1 MRSKEVKDLSLRPQ
15 GRLQPDFHIP
25 GVAAALFAIC
35 LLVNVVGTMLMTQ
48 NGISSDAVIGSWTVL
63 WILVGTFLLF
73 SLKIASQ
80 WEKAVVLRLGKF
92 HRLAGPGSFWVFPIV
107 DTLANWIDH
116 RVMVTPFSAEKT
128 LTKDTVPV
136 DVDAVLFWV
145 VWDAEKAALEVADYR
160 AAIAWAAQT
169 ALREIIGQSVLA
181 DILVGRAKMD
191 ADLQKIIDERTTP
204 WGITVQSVEIRDVI
218 IPPDLED
225 AMSRQ
230 AQAERERQS
239 RIILGESEEQIAAS
253 FAEASKAYIHNPTA
267 LHLRA
272 MNMLFEGLK
281 EKGALVIVPSS
292 AIDTMNLGGLSGM
305 VSLAQ
310 QNLPPEKE
318 NKGIL
323 PASHRDGD
331 PSPSPPLSRNYYNE
345 SLNYLPGTCAGRD
358 HFPHRLPAS
367 QTGLPFGRP
376 GHPGRG
382 EYPAGHQRRGLPGL
396 LAGLQPGYDYRHPR
410 VAIHR
415 PGSPAP
421 KSQRQVRLLSRRG
434 TRTLE
439 QQGLCGVP
447 PELQV

>member
-1 MRSKEVKDLSLRPQ
+1 MRIKDIKDLSLRPQ
-15 GRLQPDFHIP
+15 GTLKPDQHIP
-25 GVAAALFAIC
+25 SAAAFMFALCMLGLI
-35 LLVNVVGTMLMTQ
+35 VGVITMTQ
-48 NGISSDAVIGSWTVL
+48 RPGISDNVIGTWTVA
-63 WILVGTFLLF
+63 WILLGSYFMF
-73 SLKIASQ
+73 WMKIASQ
-80 WEKAVVLRLGKF
+80 WEKAVILRLGRF
-92 HRLAGPGSFWVFPIV
+92 HKLAGPGLFFLVPFV

-160 AAIAWAAQT
+160 AAIGWAAQT

-218 IPPDLED
+218 IPPDLEN

-310 QNLPPEKE
+310 QNAPKEKE
-318 NKGIL
+318 
-323 PASHRDGD
+323 
-331 PSPSPPLSRNYYNE
+331 
-345 SLNYLPGTCAGRD
+345 
-358 HFPHRLPAS
+358 
-367 QTGLPFGRP
+367 
-376 GHPGRG
+376 
-382 EYPAGHQRRGLPGL
+382 
-396 LAGLQPGYDYRHPR
+396 
-410 VAIHR
+410 
-415 PGSPAP
+415 
-421 KSQRQVRLLSRRG
+421 
-434 TRTLE
+434 
-439 QQGLCGVP
+439 
-447 PELQV
+447 

>member
-1 MRSKEVKDLSLRPQ
+1 MAQSNISKNLRPLK
-15 GRLQPDFHIP
+15 GTQPDMHIS
-25 GVAAALFAIC
+25 GVGGALFAIC
-35 LLVNVVGTMLMTQ
+35 MLACVIGTIVMTNQ
-48 NGISSDAVIGSWTVL
+48 GIENDALIGSWVTG
-63 WILVGTFLLF
+63 WIILGCYFLYW
-73 SLKIASQ
+73 LKVATQ
-80 WEKAVVLRLGKF
+80 WEKAIVLRMGKF
-92 HRLAGPGSFWVFPIV
+92 HRLAGPGLFWLIPFV

-145 VWDAEKAALEVADYR
+145 VWDAEKAALEVADYK

-169 ALREIIGQSVLA
+169 ALREIIGQSMLA

-230 AQAERERQS
+230 AQAERERQA
-239 RIILGESEEQIAAS
+239 RVILGESEKQIAGS
-253 FAEASKAYIHNPTA
+253 FSEASQAYINNPTA

-305 VSLAQ
+305 VALAQ
-310 QNLPPEKE
+310 QHLPKDEK
-318 NKGIL
+318 
-323 PASHRDGD
+323 
-331 PSPSPPLSRNYYNE
+331 
-345 SLNYLPGTCAGRD
+345 
-358 HFPHRLPAS
+358 
-367 QTGLPFGRP
+367 
-376 GHPGRG
+376 
-382 EYPAGHQRRGLPGL
+382 
-396 LAGLQPGYDYRHPR
+396 
-410 VAIHR
+410 
-415 PGSPAP
+415 
-421 KSQRQVRLLSRRG
+421 
-434 TRTLE
+434 
-439 QQGLCGVP
+439 
-447 PELQV
+447 